1 MTPRMTIGRRGR
13 WLLLALLPVGA
24 ACDPLIDVAGAFF
37 PAWIL
42 CIVIA
47 IVVTTLVRLVF
58 VRTRVEPVLAPLVI
72 LYPSLA
78 TAIALGC
85 WLLFFRR

>member
-1 MTPRMTIGRRGR
+1 MTTARGSR
-13 WLLLALLPVGA
+13 WLLSTPLIACA
-24 ACDPLIDVAGAFF
+24 SCDPLLDVAGAFF

-42 CIVIA
+42 CIAVA
-47 IVVTTLVRLVF
+47 IVATALLRLVF
-58 VRTRVEPVLAPLVI
+58 ARASIEPLLGPLVV

-78 TAIALGC
+78 TAIALTC

>member
-1 MTPRMTIGRRGR
+1 MTIARGSR
-13 WLLLALLPVGA
+13 WPLLAPLVA
-24 ACDPLIDVAGAFF
+24 CASCDPLIDVAGAFF

-42 CIVIA
+42 CIAVAIA
-47 IVVTTLVRLVF
+47 ATALLRQLFARVRI
-58 VRTRVEPVLAPLVI
+58 EPLLGPLVV

-78 TAIALGC
+78 TAIALTC

>member
-1 MTPRMTIGRRGR
+1 MTSGRRSR
-13 WLLLALLPVGA
+13 RLLTVPLLACA
-24 ACDPLIDVAGAFF
+24 SCDPLIDVAGAFF

-47 IVVTTLVRLVF
+47 ITATVLLRLLFAHVRI
-58 VRTRVEPVLAPLVI
+58 EPALGPLV
-72 LYPSLA
+72 LVYPSLA
-78 TAIALGC
+78 TGIALTC

>member
-1 MTPRMTIGRRGR
+1 MTTGRRIR
-13 WLLLALLPVGA
+13 WLLVAPLIACA
-24 ACDPLIDVAGAFF
+24 SCDPLIDVAGAFF

-47 IVVTTLVRLVF
+47 IAATVLLRLLFARVGIEPALGPLALV
-58 VRTRVEPVLAPLVI
+58 
-72 LYPSLA
+72 YPSLA
-78 TAIALGC
+78 TGIALTC

>member
-1 MTPRMTIGRRGR
+1 MTTGRRR
-13 WLLLALLPVGA
+13 WLLPAPLLACA
-24 ACDPLIDVAGAFF
+24 ACDPLVDVAGAFF

-47 IVVTTLVRLVF
+47 LGATVLLRLLF
-58 VRTRVEPVLAPLVI
+58 ARTRVEPALGPLV
-72 LYPSLA
+72 LVYPSLA
-78 TAIALGC
+78 TGIALTC